1 MGTGLVAGRTQMGTP
16 PGVAHRA
23 KETDMSRSP
32 VHDRIVV
39 GVDGSDSSYTV
50 LRWAAAEAV
59 TRRAELVAVHAWE
72 PSGAHLAP
80 YAPRPVGHTPAEE
93 RARAG
98 EVLRASVRQALG
110 PRPEVGVTLVLV
122 EGRASPVLLAQAQHA
137 LLLALGHHV
146 RASRLLPGLGPVARD
161 CVCQSPCP
169 VVTVPAGTGP
179 APATGD
185 GPAGPP
191 GRAAWPLSGQHAPS
205 DAGGAGDAG
214 GRER

>member
-1 MGTGLVAGRTQMGTP
+1 
-16 PGVAHRA
+16 
-23 KETDMSRSP
+23 MSGSP
-32 VHDRIVV
+32 THDRIVV
-39 GVDGSDSSYTV
+39 GVDGSESSCAA

-72 PSGAHLAP
+72 PSGAFLAP

-110 PRPEVGVTLVLV
+110 PRPEVGVRLVLV

-137 LLLALGHHV
+137 LLLALGHRV
-146 RASRLLPGLGPVARD
+146 PASRLLPALGPVARD
-161 CVCQSPCP
+161 CVRQSPCP
-169 VVTVPAGTGP
+169 VVTVPAATGP

-185 GPAGPP
+185 GPAVPP
-191 GRAAWPLSGQHAPS
+191 GRAAWPLSVRNAPS
-205 DAGGAGDAG
+205 DAGNEGAPAAVVPPGNAVRVQRQT
-214 GRER
+214 RETPS